1 MLTGRRGLLVLSCN
15 GGVRLG
21 SYMLGRNW
29 RLVYDY
35 VWDLVEAGLLRLAA
49 VDSCKPGLVYWG
61 EESSLSWCDLSPRW
75 DSLYSKNPWRLE
87 ALVRALSR
95 DLQAA
100 STAHSFIASY
110 VEVKAYRLALSTASK
125 AAGVEIVDLGPP
137 RTSPLSLASR
147 RNRSALRLSLAR
159 LLGVDAGSEPPPRR
173 AYYPLEPPA

>member
-1 MLTGRRGLLVLSCN
+1 MSCN

-75 DSLYSKNPWRLE
+75 DRFYSRNPWRLE
-87 ALVRALSR
+87 ALVKELAK
-95 DLQAA
+95 DLLAA
-100 STAHSFIASY
+100 SITHNFIASY
-110 VEVKAYRLALSTASK
+110 VEVKAYRVALSAASE
-125 AAGVEIVDLGPP
+125 AAGIELVYLGPP
-137 RTSPLSLASR
+137 RPSPLSLASR
-147 RNRSALRLSLAR
+147 KNRAALRRSLIR
-159 LLGVDAGSEPPPRR
+159 LLGVQASIDPPPRR
-173 AYYPLEPPA
+173 AHYPLGPLE